1 MPRTPLYETLASQGA
16 RFGEY
21 AGAETAA
28 NFGDISAELD
38 ALRHR
43 AGVYDLGWRAKLLG
57 VGEDRVRWFNGMV
70 TNNIKDLAQNHGVYT
85 FLLNAQG
92 QIQADMYVY
101 NRGEHML
108 VDTDLFQTPRVR
120 EIFEKYIIMD
130 DVAIEDASEKLSAI
144 GLQGP
149 NAAAVLQH
157 LGHDV
162 AGLQPLQVVDTKLGE
177 AGISIVRT
185 DSPLPTFE
193 IWASTPNLPTLWLSL
208 VAAGAKPIGY
218 EAYESMRVIAGRPRY
233 GIDIGDRDLP
243 QETAQDRALNFRKG
257 CYVGQEI
264 VERIHARGKVHR
276 SLAGLEI
283 SGAAPKPGAPIEVAG
298 KQIGELRSVTSIPLN
313 GASRT
318 FALASLRRDAIP
330 VGSTL
335 QVAGSAATLSELP
348 FRIE

>member
-1 MPRTPLYETLASQGA
+1 MPKTPLYETLGAQGA

-28 NFGDISAELD
+28 NFGDPSAELE
-38 ALRHR
+38 ALRHG
-43 AGVYDLGWRAKLLG
+43 AGIYDLGWRAKLLG
-57 VGEDRVRWFNGMV
+57 SGEDRVRWFNGMV
-70 TNNIKDLAQNHGVYT
+70 TNNIKDLSQDHGAYT

-101 NRGEHML
+101 NRGDYVL
-108 VDTDLFQTPRVR
+108 VDTDLSQAVRVR

-130 DVAIEDASEKLSAI
+130 DVAIEDASDKLSAI

-149 NAAAVLQH
+149 KSAEVLQH

-162 AGLQPLQVVDTKLGE
+162 SGLAPLQVVDTKLGE

-185 DSPLPTFE
+185 DSPHQAFE
-193 IWASTPNLPTLWLSL
+193 IWASTPNLPTVWSSL
-208 VAAGAKPIGY
+208 IAAGVKPVGS
-218 EAYESMRVIAGRPRY
+218 EAYEKMRILNGRPRY
-233 GIDIGDRDLP
+233 GLDIGERDLP

-264 VERIHARGKVHR
+264 VERIHSRGKVHR
-276 SLAGLEI
+276 SLAGLVI
-283 SGAAPKPGAPIEVAG
+283 AGPAPSPGSPVEVSG
-298 KQIGELRSVTSIPLN
+298 KQIGEVRSVTSLPLN
-313 GASRT
+313 GSTRS

-330 VGSTL
+330 AGATL
-335 QVAGSAATLSELP
+335 QVGPSAATLSELP